1 MIARANRIV
10 LRVNGNVILFVY
22 LTYYMVIQISVIA
35 HLVILPLS
43 QDSFL
48 MQGNLELAPWLS
60 ELELHGQLT
69 MMVL

>member
-1 MIARANRIV
+1 
-10 LRVNGNVILFVY
+10 
-22 LTYYMVIQISVIA
+22 MVIQISVIA
-35 HLVILPLS
+35 NLVKLPLS